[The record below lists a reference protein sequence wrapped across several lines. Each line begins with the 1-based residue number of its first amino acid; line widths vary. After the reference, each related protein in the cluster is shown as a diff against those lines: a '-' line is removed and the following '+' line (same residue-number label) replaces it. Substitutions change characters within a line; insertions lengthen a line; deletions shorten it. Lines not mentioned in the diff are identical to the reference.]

1 MGNRPSRPP
10 PLFSLE
16 IATLNHFFSREIAVR
31 VYIYICMA
39 LKLAVVWRRKV
50 AVFFREFGG
59 ISSCFKSRKPLICF
73 PQSKKEKKWPKQA
86 FAGGHI

>member
-39 LKLAVVWRRKV
+39 LKLAVV
-50 AVFFREFGG
+50 
-59 ISSCFKSRKPLICF
+59 
-73 PQSKKEKKWPKQA
+73 
-86 FAGGHI
+86 

>member
-39 LKLAVVWRRKV
+39 LKLAVV
-50 AVFFREFGG
+50 A
-59 ISSCFKSRKPLICF
+59 
-73 PQSKKEKKWPKQA
+73 PK
-86 FAGGHI
+86 GR